1 MPLNA
6 SGEDFS
12 TMFENPRIL
21 HRYVVREFLK
31 VFSLSLS
38 SLIFIYVV
46 VLFFQKVN
54 IFIKYQAPFYLI
66 FEYIPYKIPEVTFQW
81 TLPYA
86 VLLATLLTLGSLSR
100 HSEITAMKAGGV
112 SLYRI
117 TSPLLFIAFLISLC
131 SFLGNEYLV
140 PYANQRTQYLLD
152 VKVRKEK
159 PTGFFKDYKIWYRS
173 NHRIFNIR
181 LLDPE
186 KKVLRGLTIYDFDND
201 FRCIQRIEAQEARWI
216 NGKWRFYNGVT
227 RNFEENTSVQVLP
240 FKELEFSM
248 QENWE
253 SFEKIERESREMSYS
268 ELRTYIQKIRSA
280 GYDATRYLVDL
291 YSKHSYPLLNLI
303 MVLIGIPFALKTGR
317 SGGVALS
324 IGISVMIGFVYG
336 VTFYI
341 FLSFGKSGIL
351 PPFLSSWIP
360 TSLFGL
366 AGVFALMNVRQ

>member
-1 MPLNA
+1 
-6 SGEDFS
+6 
-12 TMFENPRIL
+12 MFENRRIL

-46 VLFFQKVN
+46 VLFFQKMN
-54 IFIKYQAPFYLI
+54 IFIKYEAPFYLI

-86 VLLATLLTLGSLSR
+86 VLLATLLTLGNLSR

-117 TSPLLFIAFLISLC
+117 TSPLLFMALLISLC

-186 KKVLRGLTIYDFDND
+186 KKVLKGLTIYEFDND
-201 FRCIQRIEAQEARWI
+201 FRCIQRIEAAEAKWI
-216 NGKWRFYNGVT
+216 NGKWRFYDGVT
-227 RNFEENTSVQVLP
+227 RNFEEKTSLRVLP

-253 SFEKIERESREMSYS
+253 SFEKIERDSSKMSYT
-268 ELRTYIQKIRSA
+268 ELRTYIQKIRLA

-317 SGGVALS
+317 SGGVAMS
-324 IGISVMIGFVYG
+324 IGISVMIGFAYG
-336 VTFYI
+336 VTFYV

-351 PPFLSSWIP
+351 APFLASWIP
-360 TSLFGL
+360 TFLYGL
-366 AGVFALMNVRQ
+366 AGIFALMNVRQ